1 LVFRVLDATAFYA
14 GIPFSSNDSFITTSG
29 VFEEIQHI
37 KTKQGALEMLQQ
49 TNRLQ
54 IRDPSEEYISVVRN
68 TADKTGDSATISK
81 QDITII
87 ALALE
92 NNIELITDD
101 FAVTNVAKQ
110 LKIQTSSLMTQGI
123 NTIGKWISYCSMCGK
138 EFLKEKECPICGSK
152 LNRKLIK
159 KSI

>member
-14 GIPFSSNDSFITTSG
+14 GIPFVSNDSFMTTNM
-29 VFEEIQHI
+29 VYDEIQHI
-37 KTKQGALEMLQQ
+37 KTKQGALEILQQ
-49 TNRLQ
+49 TGRLQ
-54 IRDPSEEYISVVRN
+54 IRDPTEDSINIIREAAER
-68 TADKTGDSATISK
+68 TGDSVTISE
-81 QDITII
+81 QDVSII

-92 NNIELITDD
+92 NKIELITDD

-110 LKIQTSSLMTQGI
+110 LKIRTSSLMTQGI
-123 NTIGKWISYCSMCGK
+123 STVGKWISYCSVCGK
-138 EFLKEKECPICGSK
+138 EFSKENECPICGNK

>member
-1 LVFRVLDATAFYA
+1 MVFRVLDATAFYA
-14 GIPFSSNDSFITTSG
+14 GIPFTSNDSFMTTSA
-29 VFEEIQHI
+29 VYDEVEHI
-37 KTKQGALEMLQQ
+37 KKKHGALEMLQQ

-54 IRDPSEEYISVVRN
+54 IREPSDEFITLVKNASV
-68 TADKTGDSATISK
+68 KTGDSTTISK

-92 NNIELITDD
+92 NKIELITDD
-101 FAVTNVAKQ
+101 FAVTNVARQ
-110 LKIQTSSLMTQGI
+110 LKIQTLSLMTQGI
-123 NTIGKWISYCSMCGK
+123 STVGKWIIYCSMCGK
-138 EFLKEKECPICGSK
+138 EFSKEKECPICGSK

>member
-14 GIPFSSNDSFITTSG
+14 GIPFTSNDSFITTS
-29 VFEEIQHI
+29 VVYDEIQHI
-37 KTKQGALEMLQQ
+37 KKKQGILEMLQQ

-54 IRDPSEEYISVVRN
+54 IRDPSDEFISTVRH
-68 TADKTGDSATISK
+68 TADKTGDNVIISK

-110 LKIQTSSLMTQGI
+110 LKIKTSSLMTQGI
-123 NTIGKWISYCSMCGK
+123 DTVGKWISYCSMCGK
-138 EFLKEKECPICGSK
+138 EFSKEKECPICGSK

-159 KSI
+159 KLI

>member
-1 LVFRVLDATAFYA
+1 MVFRVLDATAFYA
-14 GIPFSSNDSFITTSG
+14 GIPFSSNDSFMTTSI
-29 VFEEIQHI
+29 VYQEIQHI
-37 KTKQGALEMLQQ
+37 KAKQGVLDMLQQ

-54 IRDPSEEYISVVRN
+54 VRDPAEKTINIVNNASE
-68 TADKTGDSATISK
+68 KTGDKQTISK
-81 QDITII
+81 QDVSII

-110 LKIQTSSLMTQGI
+110 LGIKTSSLMTQGI
-123 NTIGKWISYCSMCGK
+123 NTVGKWISYCSMCGK
-138 EFLKEKECPICGSK
+138 EFSKGKECPICGSK
-152 LNRKLIK
+152 LNRRLIK

>member
-1 LVFRVLDATAFYA
+1 MVFRVLDATAFYA
-14 GIPFSSNDSFITTSG
+14 GMPFVSNDPFMTTSA
-29 VFEEIQHI
+29 VYEEIQHI
-37 KTKQGALEMLQQ
+37 KKKQGVLEMLQQ

-54 IRDPSEEYISVVRN
+54 IRDPSEEFISVVRD
-68 TADKTGDSATISK
+68 TADKTGDSVTISK
-81 QDITII
+81 QDVTII

-101 FAVTNVAKQ
+101 FAVTNVARQ
-110 LKIQTSSLMTQGI
+110 LRIQTSSLMTGGI
-123 NTIGKWISYCSMCGK
+123 NTVGKWISYCSMCGK

>member
-1 LVFRVLDATAFYA
+1 LVFRVLDATAFYV
-14 GIPFSSNDSFITTSG
+14 GIPFVSNDSFMTTSM
-29 VFEEIQHI
+29 VYEEIQHI

-54 IRDPSEEYISVVRN
+54 IRDPSEENIIIVKDVSI
-68 TADKTGDSATISK
+68 KTGDDSTISK
-81 QDITII
+81 QDVSII

-92 NNIELITDD
+92 NNSELITDD

-110 LKIQTSSLMTQGI
+110 LKIKTSSLMTEGI
-123 NTIGKWISYCSMCGK
+123 STVGKWISYCSMCGK
-138 EFLKEKECPICGSK
+138 EFSKQKECPICGSK

-159 KSI
+159 KSV

>member
-1 LVFRVLDATAFYA
+1 MVFRVLDATAFYA
-14 GIPFSSNDSFITTSG
+14 GIPFSSNDSFMTTSI
-29 VFEEIQHI
+29 VYREIEHI
-37 KTKQGALEMLQQ
+37 KSKHGALDMLQQ

-54 IRDPSEEYISVVRN
+54 IRDPKEETIKIVN
-68 TADKTGDSATISK
+68 QTAEKTGDKTTISE
-81 QDITII
+81 QDVSII

-110 LKIQTSSLMTQGI
+110 LEIKTSSLMTDGI
-123 NTIGKWISYCSMCGK
+123 SKVGKWISYCSVCGN
-138 EFLKEKECPICGSK
+138 EFQKGKECPICGNK

-159 KSI
+159 KSV

>member
-1 LVFRVLDATAFYA
+1 MVFRVLDATAFYA
-14 GIPFSSNDSFITTSG
+14 GIPFTSNDSFMTTSA
-29 VFEEIQHI
+29 VYEEIQHI

-54 IRDPSEEYISVVRN
+54 IRDPSEEIIDIVKDASI
-68 TADKTGDSATISK
+68 KTGDNATMSK

-101 FAVTNVAKQ
+101 FAVTNVARQ
-110 LKIQTSSLMTQGI
+110 LRIQTSSLMTGGI
-123 NTIGKWISYCSMCGK
+123 NTVGKWISYCSMCGK

>member
-1 LVFRVLDATAFYA
+1 MVFRVLDATAFYA
-14 GIPFSSNDSFITTSG
+14 GIPFVSNDLFMTTSA
-29 VFEEIQHI
+29 VYEEIQHI

-54 IRDPSEEYISVVRN
+54 IRDPSEEFISVVRD
-68 TADKTGDSATISK
+68 TADKTGDSVTISK
-81 QDITII
+81 QDVTII

-123 NTIGKWISYCSMCGK
+123 STVGKWISYCSMCGK
-138 EFLKEKECPICGSK
+138 EFSKEKECPICGNK
-152 LNRKLIK
+152 LSRKLIK
-159 KSI
+159 N

>member
-14 GIPFSSNDSFITTSG
+14 GMPFTSNDSFMTTSA
-29 VFEEIQHI
+29 VYDEIQHI
-37 KTKQGALEMLQQ
+37 KIKQGAIEMLQQ

-54 IRDPSEEYISVVRN
+54 IRDPDEKFINIVKD
-68 TADKTGDSATISK
+68 TADKTGDNTTISK
-81 QDITII
+81 QDISIV

-92 NNIELITDD
+92 NKIELITDD
-101 FAVTNVAKQ
+101 FAVTNVARQ
-110 LKIQTSSLMTQGI
+110 LKIQTLPLMTRGI
-123 NTIGKWISYCSMCGK
+123 DTIGKWISYCSMCGK
-138 EFLKEKECPICGSK
+138 EFSKEKECPICGNK

>member
-1 LVFRVLDATAFYA
+1 MVFRVLDATAFYA
-14 GIPFSSNDSFITTSG
+14 GIPFVSNDSFMTTS
-29 VFEEIQHI
+29 VVYEEIQHI

-54 IRDPSEEYISVVRN
+54 IRDPDKKFTNIVKN
-68 TADKTGDSATISK
+68 TADKTGDSTTLSK
-81 QDITII
+81 QDVSII

-92 NNIELITDD
+92 NKIELITDD

-110 LKIQTSSLMTQGI
+110 LKIQTLSIMTQGI

-138 EFLKEKECPICGSK
+138 EFSKEKECPICGNK

>member
-1 LVFRVLDATAFYA
+1 M
-14 GIPFSSNDSFITTSG
+14 TTSI
-29 VFEEIQHI
+29 VYKEIEHI
-37 KTKQGALEMLQQ
+37 KSKQGALDMLQQ

-54 IRDPSEEYISVVRN
+54 IRDPKEETIN
-68 TADKTGDSATISK
+68 IINDAAEKTGDKNSISK
-81 QDITII
+81 QDASII

-101 FAVTNVAKQ
+101 FAVTNIAKQ
-110 LKIQTSSLMTQGI
+110 LGIKTSSLMTNGI
-123 NTIGKWISYCSMCGK
+123 SKIGKWISYCSVCGK
-138 EFLKEKECPICGSK
+138 EFRKEKECPICGTK

>member
-1 LVFRVLDATAFYA
+1 MVFRVLDATAFYA
-14 GIPFSSNDSFITTSG
+14 GIPFTSNDSFMTTSA
-29 VFEEIQHI
+29 VYEEIQHI
-37 KTKQGALEMLQQ
+37 KAKHSALEILQQ

-54 IRDPSEEYISVVRN
+54 IRDPSEDIINIVRN
-68 TADKTGDSATISK
+68 ASIETGDNSTISK
-81 QDITII
+81 QDVSII

-92 NNIELITDD
+92 NKSELITDD

-123 NTIGKWISYCSMCGK
+123 NIVGKWISYCSMCGK
-138 EFLKEKECPICGSK
+138 EFSKEKECPVCGSK

>member
-1 LVFRVLDATAFYA
+1 MVFRVLDATAFYA
-14 GIPFSSNDSFITTSG
+14 GIPFTSNDSFMTTSA
-29 VFEEIQHI
+29 VYDEVEHI
-37 KTKQGALEMLQQ
+37 KKKHGALEMLQQ

-54 IRDPSEEYISVVRN
+54 IREPSDEFITIVKNAAV
-68 TADKTGDSATISK
+68 KTGDSITISK

-92 NNIELITDD
+92 NKIELITDD
-101 FAVTNVAKQ
+101 FAVTNVARQ
-110 LKIQTSSLMTQGI
+110 LKIQTLSLMTQGI
-123 NTIGKWISYCSMCGK
+123 STVGKWIIYCSMCGK
-138 EFLKEKECPICGSK
+138 EFSKEKECPICGSK

>member
-1 LVFRVLDATAFYA
+1 MVFRVLDATAFYA
-14 GIPFSSNDSFITTSG
+14 GIPFVSADSFITTSI
-29 VFEEIQHI
+29 VYEEIQHI
-37 KTKQGALEMLQQ
+37 KSKHGALEMLLQ

-54 IRDPSEEYISVVRN
+54 IRDPSQEYILRVKSI
-68 TADKTGDSATISK
+68 AEKTGDNLTISE
-81 QDITII
+81 QDVSII

-92 NNIELITDD
+92 NDLELITDD

-110 LKIQTSSLMTQGI
+110 LKIKTSSLMTEGI
-123 NTIGKWISYCSMCGK
+123 RTIGKWISYCSACGK
-138 EFLKEKECPICGSK
+138 EFSKQKECPICGSK

>member
-1 LVFRVLDATAFYA
+1 MVFRVLDATAFYA
-14 GIPFSSNDSFITTSG
+14 GIPFASNDSFMTTSI
-29 VFEEIQHI
+29 VYEEIQHI

-54 IRDPSEEYISVVRN
+54 IRDPNKESINIVKN
-68 TADKTGDSATISK
+68 TADKTGDSTTISK
-81 QDITII
+81 QDISII

-92 NNIELITDD
+92 NKIELITDD

-110 LKIQTSSLMTQGI
+110 LKIQTLSLMTQGI
-123 NTIGKWISYCSMCGK
+123 STVGKWISYCSICGK
-138 EFLKEKECPICGSK
+138 EFSKEKECPICGNK